1 MIDFLTVRVI
11 WRINRRMTM
20 KKKEIVTGLLIAVAT
35 TLTVL
40 IGWAHLVKSRR
51 PPAPTAH
58 SSLPVVYTGFTGEGI
73 SPNGFEQAA
82 SIAVNA
88 TVHITTKINQAAND
102 HPDDSAPYGGPFG
115 SPSFPQTGSGSGV
128 LISQDGYI
136 VTNRH
141 VVQGASQLTITLA
154 NGSVT
159 SAKLVGSD
167 AASDLAVL
175 KIPVRR
181 LPFLLYGNS
190 DLVNP
195 GQWVMAIGYPLNLQS
210 TVTAG
215 IVSAKGKRLELSV
228 RGFSNI
234 KMQSYIQ
241 TDAVVNHGNSGGPLI
256 NTAGRLIGINAYL
269 ASPTGTYTGYS
280 FTIPVNIVKPVV
292 NDIIKNSLQP
302 HK

>member
-1 MIDFLTVRVI
+1 
-11 WRINRRMTM
+11 M
-20 KKKEIVTGLLIAVAT
+20 KIRETLTGLLIAFVT
-35 TLTVL
+35 SLTVL
-40 IGWAHLVKSRR
+40 IGYRHLVKKH
-51 PPAPTAH
+51 PPHAPAPH
-58 SSLPVVYTGFTGEGI
+58 KSLPVVYTGFTGEPI
-73 SPNGFEQAA
+73 SGGFEQAA
-82 SIAVNA
+82 TQAVNA
-88 TVHITTKINQAAND
+88 TVHITTKINQITND
-102 HPDDSAPYGGPFG
+102 HPDDSYPFE

-128 LISQDGYI
+128 LISEDGYI
-136 VTNRH
+136 VTNNH
-141 VVQGASQLTITLA
+141 VVSGASQLTVTLA

-159 SAKLVGSD
+159 AAKLIGTD
-167 AASDLAVL
+167 PTSDLAVL

-190 DLVNP
+190 DLVNS

-215 IVSAKGKRLELSV
+215 IVSAKGKRLELSI
-228 RGFSNI
+228 RGYSNI

-241 TDAVVNHGNSGGPLI
+241 TDAVVNHGNSGGPLV

-269 ASPTGTYTGYS
+269 ASPTGAYTGYS

-292 NDIIKNSLQP
+292 NEIIKTSIQS

>member
-1 MIDFLTVRVI
+1 MKIKEALAGFLI
-11 WRINRRMTM
+11 A
-20 KKKEIVTGLLIAVAT
+20 IVTSI
-35 TLTVL
+35 TVL
-40 IGWAHLVKSRR
+40 IGYRYLVKSHR
-51 PPAPTAH
+51 PQVRTPH
-58 SSLPVVYTGFTGEGI
+58 NSLPVVYTGFEGEPMSGG
-73 SPNGFEQAA
+73 GFEQSATQ
-82 SIAVNA
+82 AVNA
-88 TVHITTKINQAAND
+88 TVHITTKINQTVND
-102 HPDDSAPYGGPFG
+102 HPDDSYPYAGPFE

-128 LISQDGYI
+128 LISEDGYI
-136 VTNRH
+136 VTNNH
-141 VVQGASQLTITLA
+141 VVNGASELTVTLA

-159 SAKLVGSD
+159 SARLVGAD
-167 AASDLAVL
+167 TATDLAVL

-190 DLVNP
+190 DLVSP

-215 IVSAKGKRLELSV
+215 IVSAKGKRLELSI
-228 RGFSNI
+228 RGYSNI

-241 TDAVVNHGNSGGPLI
+241 TDAVVNHGNSGGPLV

-269 ASPTGTYTGYS
+269 ASPTGVYAGYS

-292 NDIIKNSLQP
+292 NDIIKSSLQV